1 MELDEGKRCRDLF
14 LLRNVFYVDNIA
26 VIGIK
31 FRDYEGERNF
41 IENATIKYIKIAIS
55 MIGKCILWQMCFI
68 RSRSFIS
75 LYDSFHIFYRIRKK
89 WILHDYKNLLKKIKT
104 KLNQISRYLQL
115 RIYQKNYI

>member
-41 IENATIKYIKIAIS
+41 IENATIKYVKIAIS

-68 RSRSFIS
+68 RSRS

-104 KLNQISRYLQL
+104 KLNQINRYLQL
-115 RIYQKNYI
+115 RIYQRNYI